1 MPNFSKETWLTL
13 NRATKRTAWGAQSIV
28 TIDNMPIDVAISN
41 DIDLWNDAIS
51 WLNRETINELLRR
64 IPEEVLWD
72 SRFDTGITG
81 NPRPVAPEQ
90 ADIIQSS
97 PPNNMGFFVSDHVF
111 SLRREAP
118 EITVT
123 PENERRTEEEM
134 VSMRDLSLYYNG
146 TINYA
151 DGKLCKIIGH
161 TEKGMICRPVNGGK
175 SFVTKDLKP
184 FNNVVTGFVNTPT
197 GCVSCF
203 RKPTRTAKEGINTES
218 MDIGMGIAPW
228 DNYPEEFMDMIN
240 NKYPSKEEAVE
251 IAKRDGINVAISKFK
266 YYDISRNS
274 FVNVLNKYGKQER
287 KRYELD

>member
-1 MPNFSKETWLTL
+1 MNISRQQWLTE
-13 NRATKRTAWGAQSIV
+13 TTEYKIIAWGHESDV
-28 TIDNMPIDVAISN
+28 TIDGVPLGEAIAS
-41 DIDLWNDAIS
+41 D
-51 WLNRETINELLRR
+51 TELLEDACRWMGTSDISMLISRR
-64 IPEEVLWD
+64 RRTFEYFVPDNII
-72 SRFDTGITG
+72 GGMITRG
-81 NPRPVAPEQ
+81 APER
-90 ADIIQSS
+90 AD
-97 PPNNMGFFVSDHVF
+97 
-111 SLRREAP
+111 
-118 EITVT
+118 
-123 PENERRTEEEM
+123 EM
-134 VSMRDLSLYYNG
+134 VSMNDLKLYYNG

-184 FNNVVTGFVNTPT
+184 FNNVVTGLVNTPT

-203 RKPTRTAKEGINTES
+203 RKPTRTAKEGINIES

-266 YYDISRNS
+266 YYDVLSNK
-274 FVNVLNKYGKQER
+274 FVNVLNKRGKQER

>member
-1 MPNFSKETWLTL
+1 MTNFSKETWLTL
-13 NRATKRTAWGAQSIV
+13 SNTTKRTAWNHPCLV
-28 TIDNMPIDVAISN
+28 TIDNMPIDEAISN
-41 DIDLWNDAIS
+41 DVELLNDAAN
-51 WLNRETINELLRR
+51 WLNHNVFRELLRQS
-64 IPEEVLWD
+64 PEEVLWREEI
-72 SRFDTGITG
+72 SRSRT
-81 NPRPVAPEQ
+81 VAPEQ
-90 ADIIQSS
+90 SNIVQ
-97 PPNNMGFFVSDHVF
+97 PPPP
-111 SLRREAP
+111 SLREETP

-123 PENERRTEEEM
+123 PESERRAEEEM
-134 VSMRDLSLYYNG
+134 VNMRDLSLYYNG

-266 YYDISRNS
+266 YYDVLSNK
-274 FVNVLNKYGKQER
+274 FVNVLNKRDKQER

>member
-1 MPNFSKETWLTL
+1 MNISRQQWLTE
-13 NRATKRTAWGAQSIV
+13 TTEYKIIAWGHESDV
-28 TIDNMPIDVAISN
+28 TIDGVPLGEAIAS
-41 DIDLWNDAIS
+41 D
-51 WLNRETINELLRR
+51 TELLEDACRWMETSDISMLISRR
-64 IPEEVLWD
+64 RRTFEYFVPDNII
-72 SRFDTGITG
+72 GGMITRG
-81 NPRPVAPEQ
+81 APER
-90 ADIIQSS
+90 AD
-97 PPNNMGFFVSDHVF
+97 
-111 SLRREAP
+111 
-118 EITVT
+118 
-123 PENERRTEEEM
+123 EM
-134 VSMRDLSLYYNG
+134 VSMNDLKLYYNG

-184 FNNVVTGFVNTPT
+184 FNNVVTGLVNTPT

-203 RKPTRTAKEGINTES
+203 RKPTRTAKEGINIES

-266 YYDISRNS
+266 YYDVLSNK
-274 FVNVLNKYGKQER
+274 FVNVLNKRGKQER

>member
-1 MPNFSKETWLTL
+1 MNISRQQWLTE
-13 NRATKRTAWGAQSIV
+13 TTEYKIIAWEHESDV
-28 TIDNMPIDVAISN
+28 TIDGVPLGEAIAS
-41 DIDLWNDAIS
+41 D
-51 WLNRETINELLRR
+51 TELLEDACRWMNTSDIFMLSSRR
-64 IPEEVLWD
+64 RRTFEYFVPD
-72 SRFDTGITG
+72 G
-81 NPRPVAPEQ
+81 APER
-90 ADIIQSS
+90 A
-97 PPNNMGFFVSDHVF
+97 
-111 SLRREAP
+111 
-118 EITVT
+118 
-123 PENERRTEEEM
+123 EEEM
-134 VSMRDLSLYYNG
+134 VNMRDLSLYYNG

-218 MDIGMGIAPW
+218 MDIEMGIAPW
-228 DNYPEEFMDMIN
+228 DNYPEEFMEMIN

-266 YYDISRNS
+266 YYDILSNK
-274 FVNVLNKYGKQER
+274 FVNVLNKRGKQER

>member
-1 MPNFSKETWLTL
+1 MPNFSRESWLNL
-13 NRATKRTAWGAQSIV
+13 EPSTKRTAWNHQSLV
-28 TIDNMPIDVAISN
+28 TIDNIPLDEAISN
-41 DIDLWNDAIS
+41 DIVLLNDTVN
-51 WLNRETINELLRR
+51 WLNGDEINELLRQV
-64 IPEEVLWD
+64 PEELFWD
-72 SRFDTGITG
+72 SRFSIT
-81 NPRPVAPEQ
+81 NIILRRRRQVAPEQ
-90 ADIIQSS
+90 VDLIQPS
-97 PPNNMGFFVSDHVF
+97 PPNNMGFFIPDTVVGGMQ
-111 SLRREAP
+111 

-123 PENERRTEEEM
+123 PESERRTEEEM

-184 FNNVVTGFVNTPT
+184 FNNVVTGLVNTPT

-240 NKYPSKEEAVE
+240 DKYPSKEEAVE

-266 YYDISRNS
+266 YYDILRNK
-274 FVNVLNKYGKQER
+274 FVNVLDKRGKQER

>member
-1 MPNFSKETWLTL
+1 MNIAENRWLL
-13 NRATKRTAWGAQSIV
+13 AENPFKRSAWNQRNLV
-28 TIDNMPIDVAISN
+28 TIDNIPLEEAIYKNTEFMIDAVAWMPPEDYRR
-41 DIDLWNDAIS
+41 LRGMRRT
-51 WLNRETINELLRR
+51 WLNQQAYNWLISDEA
-64 IPEEVLWD
+64 IPSGLQE
-72 SRFDTGITG
+72 ITG
-81 NPRPVAPEQ
+81 
-90 ADIIQSS
+90 
-97 PPNNMGFFVSDHVF
+97 
-111 SLRREAP
+111 
-118 EITVT
+118 T
-123 PENERRTEEEM
+123 PESERRAEEEM

-266 YYDISRNS
+266 YYDVLSNK
-274 FVNVLNKYGKQER
+274 FVNVLNKRGKQER

>member
-1 MPNFSKETWLTL
+1 MNIAENRWLL
-13 NRATKRTAWGAQSIV
+13 AEIPFKSRAWNQRNLV
-28 TIDNMPIDVAISN
+28 TIDNIPLEEAIYKNTEFMFDAATWMPPEDYHR
-41 DIDLWNDAIS
+41 LLGMMRT
-51 WLNRETINELLRR
+51 WL
-64 IPEEVLWD
+64 
-72 SRFDTGITG
+72 SQ
-81 NPRPVAPEQ
+81 Q
-90 ADIIQSS
+90 ADNWII
-97 PPNNMGFFVSDHVF
+97 SD
-111 SLRREAP
+111 EAIP
-118 EITVT
+118 SGLQEIIVT
-123 PENERRTEEEM
+123 PESERRAEEEM
-134 VSMRDLSLYYNG
+134 VNMRDLSLYYNG

-184 FNNVVTGFVNTPT
+184 FNNMVTGFVNTPT

-266 YYDISRNS
+266 YYDVLSNK
-274 FVNVLNKYGKQER
+274 FVNVLNKRGKQER

>member
-1 MPNFSKETWLTL
+1 MPNFSKESWLNL
-13 NRATKRTAWGAQSIV
+13 APSAKSIAWNHQSTV
-28 TIDNMPIDVAISN
+28 TIDNMPLDEALSN
-41 DIDLWNDAIS
+41 DIDLLNDTVN
-51 WLNRETINELLRR
+51 WLSEAAINELLRQA
-64 IPEEVLWD
+64 PEEFFWD
-72 SRFDTGITG
+72 SRFSIT
-81 NPRPVAPEQ
+81 NTIIRRRRRPVAPEQ
-90 ADIIQSS
+90 ANITRASLPS
-97 PPNNMGFFVSDHVF
+97 NMGFFISD
-111 SLRREAP
+111 SLGEERQ

-184 FNNVVTGFVNTPT
+184 FNNVVTGLVNTPT

-240 NKYPSKEEAVE
+240 DKYPSKEEAIE

-266 YYDISRNS
+266 YYDFSRNR
-274 FVNVLNKYGKQER
+274 FINVLNKYGKQER

>member
-1 MPNFSKETWLTL
+1 MTNFSKETWITL
-13 NRATKRTAWGAQSIV
+13 SNTTKRTAWNHPSLV
-28 TIDNMPIDVAISN
+28 TIDNMPIDEAISN
-41 DIDLWNDAIS
+41 DVELLNDAAN
-51 WLNRETINELLRR
+51 WLNHNVFRELLRQA
-64 IPEEVLWD
+64 PWD
-72 SRFDTGITG
+72 VNLSWGDW
-81 NPRPVAPEQ
+81 
-90 ADIIQSS
+90 II
-97 PPNNMGFFVSDHVF
+97 N
-111 SLRREAP
+111 REEAP

-123 PENERRTEEEM
+123 PESERRAEEEM
-134 VSMRDLSLYYNG
+134 VNMRDLSLYYNG

-151 DGKLCKIIGH
+151 DGKLCKIIGY

-266 YYDISRNS
+266 YYDILSNK
-274 FVNVLNKYGKQER
+274 FVNVLNKRGKQER

>member
-1 MPNFSKETWLTL
+1 MNIAENRWLL
-13 NRATKRTAWGAQSIV
+13 AENSFKRSAWNQRNLV
-28 TIDNMPIDVAISN
+28 TIDNIPLEEAIYKNTEFMVDAVAWMPQEDYRR
-41 DIDLWNDAIS
+41 LRGMRRT
-51 WLNRETINELLRR
+51 WLNQQAYNWLIS
-64 IPEEVLWD
+64 D
-72 SRFDTGITG
+72 SDVPSGL
-81 NPRPVAPEQ
+81 Q
-90 ADIIQSS
+90 
-97 PPNNMGFFVSDHVF
+97 
-111 SLRREAP
+111 

-123 PENERRTEEEM
+123 AESERRAEEEM
-134 VSMRDLSLYYNG
+134 VNMRDLSLYYNG

-266 YYDISRNS
+266 YYDVLSNK
-274 FVNVLNKYGKQER
+274 FVNVLNKRGKQER

>member
-1 MPNFSKETWLTL
+1 MTDFSKESWLTL
-13 NRATKRTAWGAQSIV
+13 NNSTKRTAWNHASLV
-28 TIDNMPIDVAISN
+28 TIDNMPIDEAISN
-41 DIDLWNDAIS
+41 DVELFNDAIN
-51 WLNRETINELLRR
+51 WLNRDAINELLRKA
-64 IPEEVLWD
+64 PEEVFWD
-72 SRFDTGITG
+72 SRLEYRAEGSFWASELIRRSG
-81 NPRPVAPEQ
+81 AP
-90 ADIIQSS
+90 
-97 PPNNMGFFVSDHVF
+97 
-111 SLRREAP
+111 RRE
-118 EITVT
+118 
-123 PENERRTEEEM
+123 RRSEEEM

-161 TEKGMICRPVNGGK
+161 TEKGMICRPVKGGK

-218 MDIGMGIAPW
+218 MVIGIGIAPW

-266 YYDISRNS
+266 YYDILSNK
-274 FVNVLNKYGKQER
+274 FVNVLNKRGKQER

>member
-1 MPNFSKETWLTL
+1 MNLGENIWLL
-13 NRATKRTAWGAQSIV
+13 AENSLKRGAWNQRNLV
-28 TIDNMPIDVAISN
+28 TIDNIPLEEAIYRNTGLMADAAAWMPPEDYHR
-41 DIDLWNDAIS
+41 LREMRRT
-51 WLNRETINELLRR
+51 WLNQQPYNWLISDVDVPSGLQE
-64 IPEEVLWD
+64 
-72 SRFDTGITG
+72 ITG
-81 NPRPVAPEQ
+81 
-90 ADIIQSS
+90 
-97 PPNNMGFFVSDHVF
+97 
-111 SLRREAP
+111 
-118 EITVT
+118 T
-123 PENERRTEEEM
+123 PESERRAEEEM

-184 FNNVVTGFVNTPT
+184 FNNVVTGLVNTPT

-203 RKPTRTAKEGINTES
+203 RQPTRTAKEGINAES
-218 MDIGMGIAPW
+218 MDIGTGIAPC

-266 YYDISRNS
+266 YYDVLSNK
-274 FVNVLNKYGKQER
+274 FVNVLNKRGKQER

>member
-1 MPNFSKETWLTL
+1 MTNFSKETWLTL
-13 NRATKRTAWGAQSIV
+13 SNITKRVTWNNPSLV
-28 TIDNMPIDVAISN
+28 TIDNMPIDEAISN
-41 DIDLWNDAIS
+41 DVELLNDAAN
-51 WLNRETINELLRR
+51 WLNHNVFRELLRQA
-64 IPEEVLWD
+64 PEEVLWD
-72 SRFDTGITG
+72 VNLSWGDWIINREETSRSRT
-81 NPRPVAPEQ
+81 VAPEQ
-90 ADIIQSS
+90 ANIVQ
-97 PPNNMGFFVSDHVF
+97 PPPP
-111 SLRREAP
+111 SLREEAP
-118 EITVT
+118 EIIVT
-123 PENERRTEEEM
+123 PESERRAEEEM

-184 FNNVVTGFVNTPT
+184 FNNVVTGLVNTPT

-203 RKPTRTAKEGINTES
+203 RKPARTAKEGINTES
-218 MDIGMGIAPW
+218 TDIGMGIAPW

-266 YYDISRNS
+266 YYDVLSNK
-274 FVNVLNKYGKQER
+274 FVNVLNKRGKQER

>member
-1 MPNFSKETWLTL
+1 MNISRQQWLTE
-13 NRATKRTAWGAQSIV
+13 TTEYKIIAWEHENDV
-28 TIDNMPIDVAISN
+28 TIDGVPLGEAIAS
-41 DIDLWNDAIS
+41 D
-51 WLNRETINELLRR
+51 TELLEDACRWMNTR
-64 IPEEVLWD
+64 DFSML
-72 SRFDTGITG
+72 
-81 NPRPVAPEQ
+81 
-90 ADIIQSS
+90 
-97 PPNNMGFFVSDHVF
+97 
-111 SLRREAP
+111 SLRRRRTWLSQQTDNWIISDEAIP
-118 EITVT
+118 SGFLIPDSVTGGMQEITVT
-123 PENERRTEEEM
+123 PESERRAEEEM
-134 VSMRDLSLYYNG
+134 VNMRDLSLYYNG

-184 FNNVVTGFVNTPT
+184 FNNVVTGLVNTPT

-266 YYDISRNS
+266 YYDVLSNK
-274 FVNVLNKYGKQER
+274 FVNVLNKRGKQER